1 MMSMMFSYLMFLY
14 FLVFI
19 GFQIG
24 MNLAKL
30 NIKTKTFLV
39 ITILIWFVI
48 KNYDTL

>member
-1 MMSMMFSYLMFLY
+1 MSMIFSYLMFLY

-24 MNLAKL
+24 QRIGMTK
-30 NIKTKTFLV
+30 IKTTTFLI
-39 ITILIWFVI
+39 ITILIWFII